1 MIATERAQL
10 RALFVKEYRI
20 KTKCILICIEEVGEI
35 DKQDTLVEAAS
46 RFFAIPVDLII
57 SRVRTREVT
66 ECKQML
72 IKMMK
77 TQGHTQ
83 RVIAM
88 KLGNIERSGIVYT
101 LDKFDRN
108 CRDSKVYKEKWDKF
122 QQYCK
127 EII

>member
-1 MIATERAQL
+1 MTKADRALL
-10 RALFVKEYRI
+10 RALYVKEYRI
-20 KTKCILICIEEVGEI
+20 KTNRNLVCIEEHNTI
-35 DKQDTLVEAAS
+35 DNKDAAIEMAS
-46 RFFAIPVDLII
+46 MFFSVPAELIL
-57 SRVRTREVT
+57 SKVRTAEVV

-108 CRDSKVYKEKWDKF
+108 CRDSKVYKAKWDKF
-122 QQYCK
+122 QEYCK
-127 EII
+127 EVI